1 MVNAKK
7 KCNLIDN
14 IDVPGICMEY
24 AASVYEFCGLDDMH
38 LLMNNKYVYNGVAY
52 SRLCHGESVQDK
64 SSVYFNYLLDALYF
78 LYINKVNLDNKI
90 TSFRD
95 DSSEYY
101 CKYIKYFY
109 GNKYESDGNIMS
121 MAICQSSNFLVSA
134 WDTISQSGLE
144 DSFKKFIR
152 DIYY

>member
-52 SRLCHGESVQDK
+52 TRQ
-64 SSVYFNYLLDALYF
+64 
-78 LYINKVNLDNKI
+78 I
-90 TSFRD
+90 
-95 DSSEYY
+95 
-101 CKYIKYFY
+101 
-109 GNKYESDGNIMS
+109 
-121 MAICQSSNFLVSA
+121 
-134 WDTISQSGLE
+134 ISIL
-144 DSFKKFIR
+144 
-152 DIYY
+152 